1 MFVSQRYLYIKF
13 PEINLVHLNMG
24 RDTTILAG
32 PNPVFRNGAWSMDQ
46 VTWSTTNDV
55 AGGTAAGV
63 QTDVFQDILNF
74 DEAAMVAVPP
84 GERAVEDIDAPAAT
98 MSLVS
103 ERAKAAAATRAAN
116 KAAKA
121 AAATTTTTTKKK
133 KTTKKTTTTTKTKTT
148 KTKTTKTT
156 PLAPLAQPPS
166 KKRKREEEED
176 EEEEWVA

>member
-1 MFVSQRYLYIKF
+1 
-13 PEINLVHLNMG
+13 MG
-24 RDTTILAG
+24 RTTTIVAG

-46 VTWSTTNDV
+46 VTWSATNDV

-63 QTDVFQDILNF
+63 QRDVFQDILNF

-121 AAATTTTTTKKK
+121 AAAATTTTTTTTKTTTT
-133 KTTKKTTTTTKTKTT
+133 KTTKKTKTTTTKTTK
-148 KTKTTKTT
+148 KTKKTKTT

-166 KKRKREEEED
+166 KKRKREED
-176 EEEEWVA
+176 EEWVA

>member
-1 MFVSQRYLYIKF
+1 
-13 PEINLVHLNMG
+13 MG
-24 RDTTILAG
+24 RTTTIVAG

-46 VTWSTTNDV
+46 VTWSATNDV

-63 QTDVFQDILNF
+63 QRDVFQDILNF

-121 AAATTTTTTKKK
+121 AAAATTTTTTTTKTTTT
-133 KTTKKTTTTTKTKTT
+133 KTTKKTKK
-148 KTKTTKTT
+148 TKTT

-166 KKRKREEEED
+166 KKRKREEDEDEED
-176 EEEEWVA
+176 EEWVA